1 MSALCGLCE
10 QRGTHKQGQAVR
22 VREDGGQGMSREAEG
37 QQDCLDCPKESL
49 GGGDPDLVE
58 KMGRVRVRVNEERGD
73 AAGGKRSEPSN

>member
-1 MSALCGLCE
+1 
-10 QRGTHKQGQAVR
+10 
-22 VREDGGQGMSREAEG
+22 MSREAEG